1 MTSVSG
7 TNSANSASSSS
18 SSNSMSAYNNLT
30 EGDFMTLLTT
40 QLANQDPT
48 NPVDDTQM
56 LAQLAQFSTLAA
68 ADTTNSDLSTISGQI
83 SSATGTSGVDSSSG
97 TSGTGSTGT
106 GSSGTN
112 TPSSGVMA

>member
-1 MTSVSG
+1 MTAISS
-7 TNSANSASSSS
+7 TSSAASATASSTA
-18 SSNSMSAYNNLT
+18 SMGAYNKLT
-30 EGDFMTLLTT
+30 ENDFMKLLTT

-48 NPVDDTQM
+48 QPVDNAQM
-56 LAQLAQFSTLAA
+56 LGQLAQFSTLAA
-68 ADTTNSDLSTISGQI
+68 ADTTNTDLSTISGQI

>member
-1 MTSVSG
+1 MTSI
-7 TNSANSASSSS
+7 SSTTPS
-18 SSNSMSAYNNLT
+18 SSNSTASGSMSAYNKLT

-68 ADTTNSDLSTISGQI
+68 ADTTNTDLSTISSQI
-83 SSATGTSGVDSSSG
+83 STATGTAGVGSSSSTTTPTSGV
-97 TSGTGSTGT
+97 T
-106 GSSGTN
+106 
-112 TPSSGVMA
+112 A

>member
-1 MTSVSG
+1 MTTISGNSV
-7 TNSANSASSSS
+7 ASSTNGGSA
-18 SSNSMSAYNNLT
+18 NSMSAYNNLT

-68 ADTTNSDLSTISGQI
+68 ADTTNTDLSTISSQI
-83 SSATGTSGVDSSSG
+83 STATGTPGVGGSTDSSP
-97 TSGTGSTGT
+97 
-106 GSSGTN
+106 GSSGST
-112 TPSSGVMA
+112 TPASGVTA

>member
-1 MTSVSG
+1 MTSISSTSAAQSSG
-7 TNSANSASSSS
+7 NSTSPK
-18 SSNSMSAYNNLT
+18 SMSAYNNLT

-68 ADTTNSDLSTISGQI
+68 ADTTNTDLSTISGQI
-83 SSATGTSGVDSSSG
+83 STATGAPGLGSSTGSTAATGTTTP
-97 TSGTGSTGT
+97 TSGI
-106 GSSGTN
+106 
-112 TPSSGVMA
+112 AA

>member
-1 MTSVSG
+1 MTSISS
-7 TNSANSASSSS
+7 TSAATSSTGN

-68 ADTTNSDLSTISGQI
+68 ADTTNTDLSTISGQI
-83 SSATGTSGVDSSSG
+83 STATGTAGVGSSSSTTTPTSGV
-97 TSGTGSTGT
+97 T
-106 GSSGTN
+106 
-112 TPSSGVMA
+112 A